1 MVTPEDEIL
10 LHEILVEIQAI
21 ARRSYAGRDV
31 ENITFIFSKLSAD
44 KKRIF
49 LEKAL
54 KLFLIMDEDFERRV
68 SVCELPHLDPTKNA
82 ESVKA
87 MLKAPA
93 PPPGPIDSNAIPLD
107 EYNER
112 LLLRLK
118 NKLALAGGIGAM
130 VFLLGIALLVVFL
143 GYGSEIGG
151 WIGKLREAVDVLINV
166 EKQP

>member
-1 MVTPEDEIL
+1 MTTPEDEIL
-10 LHEILVEIQAI
+10 LHEVLIEIQAI

-54 KLFLIMDEDFERRV
+54 TLFLLMDKDFERRV
-68 SVCELPHLDPTKNA
+68 SVCELPHVDPTKDA
-82 ESVKA
+82 A
-87 MLKAPA
+87 HLKTIKPAHPA

-118 NKLALAGGIGAM
+118 NKLALGGGIVAM
-130 VFLLGIALLVVFL
+130 IFLAVIALLVVFL
-143 GYGSEIGG
+143 GYGAEIGG
-151 WIGKLREAVDVLINV
+151 WVGKLRESIDLMLNYD
-166 EKQP
+166 KP